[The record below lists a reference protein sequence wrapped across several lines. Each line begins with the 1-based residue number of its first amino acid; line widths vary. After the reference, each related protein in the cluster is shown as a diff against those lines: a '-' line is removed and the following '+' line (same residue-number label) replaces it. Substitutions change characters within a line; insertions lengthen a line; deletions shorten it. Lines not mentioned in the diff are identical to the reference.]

1 MKFENIRVY
10 NFENALR
17 GMRNPLASWK
27 KIDSEFG
34 VRPRVEVPEGAVITH
49 EYENGLCEYA
59 KIGPN
64 DMGLA
69 KRLIAGG
76 SEHRKFLR
84 QIFVTVDITAPLLWW
99 KEADTYKVGTVAN
112 STSTMHCGLKQPF
125 SLDQFELSPIEEYS
139 NNFFDVDSDIAP
151 EDIITKD
158 IAGFE
163 NYTITNTGE
172 IYLKPYELIDSK
184 GIKRHY
190 NGHIVKQAVN
200 SSNYKKV
207 TLRKDGVSYNKYV
220 HRLLAENFIPNPNN
234 LPDVNHKDGNK
245 WNNNL
250 SNLEWVT
257 EQENTKHAHANGL
270 AHISHYNRFRVG
282 QTARRFDY
290 IEVQEILQKVAE
302 GYTQKEVADMFHC
315 YDSTINNIVNG
326 KLYNAVEPT
335 TADLLQLIIDDLN
348 DLRDQWLIETD
359 PTKKQLIWK
368 AIISLLPESWLQ
380 TRTVTMNYENLLS
393 MYHQRR
399 NHKLTEWSID
409 FINFIKSL
417 PYASDF
423 LIPDEAE

>member
-34 VRPRVEVPEGAVITH
+34 VRPRVEVPEGAVSTH

-99 KEADTYKVGTVAN
+99 KEADTYKLGTVAN
-112 STSTMHCGLKQPF
+112 STSTMHKLASTPIT
-125 SLDQFELSPIEEYS
+125 LDCFELGDYS
-139 NNFFDVDSDIAP
+139 SELDMIDDVPLGLRVDS
-151 EDIITKD
+151 
-158 IAGFE
+158 F
-163 NYTITNTGE
+163 
-172 IYLKPYELIDSK
+172 
-184 GIKRHY
+184 
-190 NGHIVKQAVN
+190 
-200 SSNYKKV
+200 
-207 TLRKDGVSYNKYV
+207 
-220 HRLLAENFIPNPNN
+220 
-234 LPDVNHKDGNK
+234 
-245 WNNNL
+245 
-250 SNLEWVT
+250 
-257 EQENTKHAHANGL
+257 
-270 AHISHYNRFRVG
+270 
-282 QTARRFDY
+282 
-290 IEVQEILQKVAE
+290 
-302 GYTQKEVADMFHC
+302 
-315 YDSTINNIVNG
+315 
-326 KLYNAVEPT
+326 
-335 TADLLQLIIDDLN
+335 IDDLEQMRQKYLMTN
-348 DLRDQWLIETD
+348 DKRYWKELVRWL
-359 PTKKQLIWK
+359 PNG
-368 AIISLLPESWLQ
+368 WLQ

>member
-112 STSTMHCGLKQPF
+112 STSTMHKLASTPIT
-125 SLDQFELSPIEEYS
+125 LDCFELGDYSPELDMI
-139 NNFFDVDSDIAP
+139 DDVPLGLRVDS
-151 EDIITKD
+151 
-158 IAGFE
+158 F
-163 NYTITNTGE
+163 
-172 IYLKPYELIDSK
+172 
-184 GIKRHY
+184 
-190 NGHIVKQAVN
+190 
-200 SSNYKKV
+200 
-207 TLRKDGVSYNKYV
+207 
-220 HRLLAENFIPNPNN
+220 
-234 LPDVNHKDGNK
+234 
-245 WNNNL
+245 
-250 SNLEWVT
+250 
-257 EQENTKHAHANGL
+257 
-270 AHISHYNRFRVG
+270 
-282 QTARRFDY
+282 
-290 IEVQEILQKVAE
+290 
-302 GYTQKEVADMFHC
+302 
-315 YDSTINNIVNG
+315 
-326 KLYNAVEPT
+326 
-335 TADLLQLIIDDLN
+335 IDDLEQMRQKYLMTN
-348 DLRDQWLIETD
+348 DKRYWKELVRWL
-359 PTKKQLIWK
+359 PNG
-368 AIISLLPESWLQ
+368 WLQ
-380 TRTVTMNYENLLS
+380 TRTVTMSYENLLS

>member
-34 VRPRVEVPEGAVITH
+34 VRPRVEVPEGAIITH

-84 QIFVTVDITAPLLWW
+84 QIFVTVDITAPLYYF
-99 KEADTYKVGTVAN
+99 KEFDTYRIGVTEN
-112 STSTMHCGLKQPF
+112 STSTMHKLASTPIT
-125 SLDQFELSPIEEYS
+125 LDCFELGDYSPELDMI
-139 NNFFDVDSDIAP
+139 DDVPLGLRVDS
-151 EDIITKD
+151 
-158 IAGFE
+158 F
-163 NYTITNTGE
+163 
-172 IYLKPYELIDSK
+172 
-184 GIKRHY
+184 
-190 NGHIVKQAVN
+190 
-200 SSNYKKV
+200 
-207 TLRKDGVSYNKYV
+207 
-220 HRLLAENFIPNPNN
+220 
-234 LPDVNHKDGNK
+234 
-245 WNNNL
+245 
-250 SNLEWVT
+250 
-257 EQENTKHAHANGL
+257 
-270 AHISHYNRFRVG
+270 
-282 QTARRFDY
+282 
-290 IEVQEILQKVAE
+290 
-302 GYTQKEVADMFHC
+302 
-315 YDSTINNIVNG
+315 
-326 KLYNAVEPT
+326 
-335 TADLLQLIIDDLN
+335 IDDLEQMRQKYLMTN
-348 DLRDQWLIETD
+348 DKRYWKELVRWL
-359 PTKKQLIWK
+359 PNG
-368 AIISLLPESWLQ
+368 WLQ

>member
-84 QIFVTVDITAPLLWW
+84 QIFVTVDITAPLYYF
-99 KEADTYKVGTVAN
+99 KEFDTYRIGVTEN
-112 STSTMHCGLKQPF
+112 STSTMHKLASTPIT
-125 SLDQFELSPIEEYS
+125 LDCFELGDYSPELDMI
-139 NNFFDVDSDIAP
+139 DDVPLGLRVDS
-151 EDIITKD
+151 
-158 IAGFE
+158 F
-163 NYTITNTGE
+163 
-172 IYLKPYELIDSK
+172 
-184 GIKRHY
+184 
-190 NGHIVKQAVN
+190 
-200 SSNYKKV
+200 
-207 TLRKDGVSYNKYV
+207 
-220 HRLLAENFIPNPNN
+220 
-234 LPDVNHKDGNK
+234 
-245 WNNNL
+245 
-250 SNLEWVT
+250 
-257 EQENTKHAHANGL
+257 
-270 AHISHYNRFRVG
+270 
-282 QTARRFDY
+282 
-290 IEVQEILQKVAE
+290 
-302 GYTQKEVADMFHC
+302 
-315 YDSTINNIVNG
+315 
-326 KLYNAVEPT
+326 
-335 TADLLQLIIDDLN
+335 IDDLEQMRQKYLMTN
-348 DLRDQWLIETD
+348 DKRYWKELVRWL
-359 PTKKQLIWK
+359 PNG
-368 AIISLLPESWLQ
+368 WLQ

-393 MYHQRR
+393 IYHQRR

>member
-34 VRPRVEVPEGAVITH
+34 VRPRVEVPDGAVITH

-112 STSTMHCGLKQPF
+112 STSTMHKLASTPIT
-125 SLDQFELSPIEEYS
+125 LDCFELGDYSPELDMI
-139 NNFFDVDSDIAP
+139 DDVPLGLRVDS
-151 EDIITKD
+151 
-158 IAGFE
+158 F
-163 NYTITNTGE
+163 
-172 IYLKPYELIDSK
+172 
-184 GIKRHY
+184 
-190 NGHIVKQAVN
+190 
-200 SSNYKKV
+200 
-207 TLRKDGVSYNKYV
+207 
-220 HRLLAENFIPNPNN
+220 
-234 LPDVNHKDGNK
+234 
-245 WNNNL
+245 
-250 SNLEWVT
+250 
-257 EQENTKHAHANGL
+257 
-270 AHISHYNRFRVG
+270 
-282 QTARRFDY
+282 
-290 IEVQEILQKVAE
+290 
-302 GYTQKEVADMFHC
+302 
-315 YDSTINNIVNG
+315 
-326 KLYNAVEPT
+326 
-335 TADLLQLIIDDLN
+335 IDDLEQMRQKYLMTN
-348 DLRDQWLIETD
+348 DKRYWKELVRWL
-359 PTKKQLIWK
+359 PNG
-368 AIISLLPESWLQ
+368 WLQ

>member
-84 QIFVTVDITAPLLWW
+84 QIFVTVDITAPLYYF
-99 KEADTYKVGTVAN
+99 KEFDTYRIGVTEN
-112 STSTMHCGLKQPF
+112 STSTMHKLASTPIT
-125 SLDQFELSPIEEYS
+125 LDCFELGDYSPELDMI
-139 NNFFDVDSDIAP
+139 DDAPLGLRVDS
-151 EDIITKD
+151 
-158 IAGFE
+158 F
-163 NYTITNTGE
+163 
-172 IYLKPYELIDSK
+172 
-184 GIKRHY
+184 
-190 NGHIVKQAVN
+190 
-200 SSNYKKV
+200 
-207 TLRKDGVSYNKYV
+207 
-220 HRLLAENFIPNPNN
+220 
-234 LPDVNHKDGNK
+234 
-245 WNNNL
+245 
-250 SNLEWVT
+250 
-257 EQENTKHAHANGL
+257 
-270 AHISHYNRFRVG
+270 
-282 QTARRFDY
+282 
-290 IEVQEILQKVAE
+290 
-302 GYTQKEVADMFHC
+302 
-315 YDSTINNIVNG
+315 
-326 KLYNAVEPT
+326 
-335 TADLLQLIIDDLN
+335 IDDLEQMRQKYLMTN
-348 DLRDQWLIETD
+348 DKRYWKELVRWL
-359 PTKKQLIWK
+359 PNG
-368 AIISLLPESWLQ
+368 WLQ

>member
-34 VRPRVEVPEGAVITH
+34 VRPRIEVPEGAVITH

-112 STSTMHCGLKQPF
+112 STSTMHKLASTPIT
-125 SLDQFELSPIEEYS
+125 LDCFELGDYSPELDMI
-139 NNFFDVDSDIAP
+139 DDVPLGLRVDS
-151 EDIITKD
+151 
-158 IAGFE
+158 F
-163 NYTITNTGE
+163 
-172 IYLKPYELIDSK
+172 
-184 GIKRHY
+184 
-190 NGHIVKQAVN
+190 
-200 SSNYKKV
+200 
-207 TLRKDGVSYNKYV
+207 
-220 HRLLAENFIPNPNN
+220 
-234 LPDVNHKDGNK
+234 
-245 WNNNL
+245 
-250 SNLEWVT
+250 
-257 EQENTKHAHANGL
+257 
-270 AHISHYNRFRVG
+270 
-282 QTARRFDY
+282 
-290 IEVQEILQKVAE
+290 
-302 GYTQKEVADMFHC
+302 
-315 YDSTINNIVNG
+315 
-326 KLYNAVEPT
+326 
-335 TADLLQLIIDDLN
+335 IDDLEQMRQKYLMTN
-348 DLRDQWLIETD
+348 DKRYWKELVRWL
-359 PTKKQLIWK
+359 PNG
-368 AIISLLPESWLQ
+368 WLQ

>member
-99 KEADTYKVGTVAN
+99 KEADTYKIGTVAN
-112 STSTMHCGLKQPF
+112 STSTMHKLASTPIT
-125 SLDQFELSPIEEYS
+125 LDCFELGDYSP
-139 NNFFDVDSDIAP
+139 
-151 EDIITKD
+151 
-158 IAGFE
+158 
-163 NYTITNTGE
+163 
-172 IYLKPYELIDSK
+172 EL
-184 GIKRHY
+184 
-190 NGHIVKQAVN
+190 
-200 SSNYKKV
+200 
-207 TLRKDGVSYNKYV
+207 
-220 HRLLAENFIPNPNN
+220 
-234 LPDVNHKDGNK
+234 
-245 WNNNL
+245 
-250 SNLEWVT
+250 
-257 EQENTKHAHANGL
+257 
-270 AHISHYNRFRVG
+270 
-282 QTARRFDY
+282 
-290 IEVQEILQKVAE
+290 
-302 GYTQKEVADMFHC
+302 DM
-315 YDSTINNIVNG
+315 
-326 KLYNAVEPT
+326 
-335 TADLLQLIIDDLN
+335 IDDVPLGLRVDAFLDDLEQMRQKYLMTN
-348 DLRDQWLIETD
+348 DKRYWKELVRWL
-359 PTKKQLIWK
+359 PNG
-368 AIISLLPESWLQ
+368 WLQ

-423 LIPDEAE
+423 LIPDETE

>member
-34 VRPRVEVPEGAVITH
+34 VRPRIEVPEGAVITH

-84 QIFVTVDITAPLLWW
+84 QIFVTVDITAPLYYF
-99 KEADTYKVGTVAN
+99 KEFDTYRIGVTEN
-112 STSTMHCGLKQPF
+112 STSTMHK
-125 SLDQFELSPIEEYS
+125 LDSTPITLDCFELGDYS
-139 NNFFDVDSDIAP
+139 SELDMIDDVPLGLRVDS
-151 EDIITKD
+151 
-158 IAGFE
+158 F
-163 NYTITNTGE
+163 
-172 IYLKPYELIDSK
+172 
-184 GIKRHY
+184 
-190 NGHIVKQAVN
+190 
-200 SSNYKKV
+200 
-207 TLRKDGVSYNKYV
+207 
-220 HRLLAENFIPNPNN
+220 
-234 LPDVNHKDGNK
+234 
-245 WNNNL
+245 
-250 SNLEWVT
+250 
-257 EQENTKHAHANGL
+257 
-270 AHISHYNRFRVG
+270 
-282 QTARRFDY
+282 
-290 IEVQEILQKVAE
+290 
-302 GYTQKEVADMFHC
+302 
-315 YDSTINNIVNG
+315 
-326 KLYNAVEPT
+326 
-335 TADLLQLIIDDLN
+335 IDDLEQMRQKYLMTN
-348 DLRDQWLIETD
+348 DKRYWKELVRWL
-359 PTKKQLIWK
+359 PNG
-368 AIISLLPESWLQ
+368 WLQ

>member
-84 QIFVTVDITAPLLWW
+84 QIFVTVDITAPLYYF
-99 KEADTYKVGTVAN
+99 KEFDTYRIGVTEN
-112 STSTMHCGLKQPF
+112 STSTMHKLASTPIT
-125 SLDQFELSPIEEYS
+125 LDCFELGDYS
-139 NNFFDVDSDIAP
+139 SELDMIDDVPLGLRVDS
-151 EDIITKD
+151 
-158 IAGFE
+158 F
-163 NYTITNTGE
+163 
-172 IYLKPYELIDSK
+172 
-184 GIKRHY
+184 
-190 NGHIVKQAVN
+190 
-200 SSNYKKV
+200 
-207 TLRKDGVSYNKYV
+207 
-220 HRLLAENFIPNPNN
+220 
-234 LPDVNHKDGNK
+234 
-245 WNNNL
+245 
-250 SNLEWVT
+250 
-257 EQENTKHAHANGL
+257 
-270 AHISHYNRFRVG
+270 
-282 QTARRFDY
+282 
-290 IEVQEILQKVAE
+290 
-302 GYTQKEVADMFHC
+302 
-315 YDSTINNIVNG
+315 
-326 KLYNAVEPT
+326 
-335 TADLLQLIIDDLN
+335 IDDLEQMRQKYLMTN
-348 DLRDQWLIETD
+348 DKRYWKELVRWL
-359 PTKKQLIWK
+359 PNG
-368 AIISLLPESWLQ
+368 WLQ

>member
-84 QIFVTVDITAPLLWW
+84 QIFVTVDITAPLFWW

-112 STSTMHCGLKQPF
+112 STSTMHKLASTPIT
-125 SLDQFELSPIEEYS
+125 LDCFELGDYSPELDMI
-139 NNFFDVDSDIAP
+139 DDVPLGLRVDS
-151 EDIITKD
+151 
-158 IAGFE
+158 F
-163 NYTITNTGE
+163 
-172 IYLKPYELIDSK
+172 
-184 GIKRHY
+184 
-190 NGHIVKQAVN
+190 
-200 SSNYKKV
+200 
-207 TLRKDGVSYNKYV
+207 
-220 HRLLAENFIPNPNN
+220 
-234 LPDVNHKDGNK
+234 
-245 WNNNL
+245 
-250 SNLEWVT
+250 
-257 EQENTKHAHANGL
+257 
-270 AHISHYNRFRVG
+270 
-282 QTARRFDY
+282 
-290 IEVQEILQKVAE
+290 
-302 GYTQKEVADMFHC
+302 
-315 YDSTINNIVNG
+315 
-326 KLYNAVEPT
+326 
-335 TADLLQLIIDDLN
+335 IDDLEQMRQKYLMTN
-348 DLRDQWLIETD
+348 DKRYWKELVRWL
-359 PTKKQLIWK
+359 PNG
-368 AIISLLPESWLQ
+368 WLQ

>member
-34 VRPRVEVPEGAVITH
+34 VRPRIEVPEGAVITH

-112 STSTMHCGLKQPF
+112 STSTMHKLASTPITLNC
-125 SLDQFELSPIEEYS
+125 FELGDYSPELDMI
-139 NNFFDVDSDIAP
+139 DDVPLGLRVDS
-151 EDIITKD
+151 
-158 IAGFE
+158 F
-163 NYTITNTGE
+163 
-172 IYLKPYELIDSK
+172 
-184 GIKRHY
+184 
-190 NGHIVKQAVN
+190 
-200 SSNYKKV
+200 
-207 TLRKDGVSYNKYV
+207 
-220 HRLLAENFIPNPNN
+220 
-234 LPDVNHKDGNK
+234 
-245 WNNNL
+245 
-250 SNLEWVT
+250 
-257 EQENTKHAHANGL
+257 
-270 AHISHYNRFRVG
+270 
-282 QTARRFDY
+282 
-290 IEVQEILQKVAE
+290 
-302 GYTQKEVADMFHC
+302 
-315 YDSTINNIVNG
+315 
-326 KLYNAVEPT
+326 
-335 TADLLQLIIDDLN
+335 IDDLEQMRQKYLMTN
-348 DLRDQWLIETD
+348 DKRYWKELVRWL
-359 PTKKQLIWK
+359 PNG
-368 AIISLLPESWLQ
+368 WLQ

>member
-84 QIFVTVDITAPLLWW
+84 QIFVTVDITAPLYYF
-99 KEADTYKVGTVAN
+99 KEFDTYRIGVTEN
-112 STSTMHCGLKQPF
+112 STSTMHKLASTPIT
-125 SLDQFELSPIEEYS
+125 LDCFELGDYSPELDMI
-139 NNFFDVDSDIAP
+139 DDVPLGLRVDS
-151 EDIITKD
+151 
-158 IAGFE
+158 F
-163 NYTITNTGE
+163 
-172 IYLKPYELIDSK
+172 L
-184 GIKRHY
+184 
-190 NGHIVKQAVN
+190 
-200 SSNYKKV
+200 
-207 TLRKDGVSYNKYV
+207 
-220 HRLLAENFIPNPNN
+220 
-234 LPDVNHKDGNK
+234 
-245 WNNNL
+245 
-250 SNLEWVT
+250 
-257 EQENTKHAHANGL
+257 
-270 AHISHYNRFRVG
+270 
-282 QTARRFDY
+282 
-290 IEVQEILQKVAE
+290 
-302 GYTQKEVADMFHC
+302 
-315 YDSTINNIVNG
+315 
-326 KLYNAVEPT
+326 
-335 TADLLQLIIDDLN
+335 DDLEQMRQKYLMTN
-348 DLRDQWLIETD
+348 DKRYWKELVRWL
-359 PTKKQLIWK
+359 PNG
-368 AIISLLPESWLQ
+368 WLQ

>member
-112 STSTMHCGLKQPF
+112 STSTMHKLASTPIT
-125 SLDQFELSPIEEYS
+125 LDCFELGDYSPELDMI
-139 NNFFDVDSDIAP
+139 DDVPLGLRVDS
-151 EDIITKD
+151 
-158 IAGFE
+158 F
-163 NYTITNTGE
+163 
-172 IYLKPYELIDSK
+172 L
-184 GIKRHY
+184 
-190 NGHIVKQAVN
+190 
-200 SSNYKKV
+200 
-207 TLRKDGVSYNKYV
+207 
-220 HRLLAENFIPNPNN
+220 
-234 LPDVNHKDGNK
+234 
-245 WNNNL
+245 
-250 SNLEWVT
+250 
-257 EQENTKHAHANGL
+257 
-270 AHISHYNRFRVG
+270 
-282 QTARRFDY
+282 
-290 IEVQEILQKVAE
+290 
-302 GYTQKEVADMFHC
+302 
-315 YDSTINNIVNG
+315 
-326 KLYNAVEPT
+326 
-335 TADLLQLIIDDLN
+335 DDLEQMRQKYLMTN
-348 DLRDQWLIETD
+348 DKRYWKELVRWL
-359 PTKKQLIWK
+359 PNG
-368 AIISLLPESWLQ
+368 WLQ
-380 TRTVTMNYENLLS
+380 TRTMTMNYENLLS

>member
-76 SEHRKFLR
+76 SEHRKFFRL
-84 QIFVTVDITAPLLWW
+84 IFVTVDITAPLLWW

-112 STSTMHCGLKQPF
+112 STSTMHKLASTPIT
-125 SLDQFELSPIEEYS
+125 LDCFELGDYSPELDMI
-139 NNFFDVDSDIAP
+139 DDVPLGLRVDS
-151 EDIITKD
+151 
-158 IAGFE
+158 F
-163 NYTITNTGE
+163 
-172 IYLKPYELIDSK
+172 
-184 GIKRHY
+184 
-190 NGHIVKQAVN
+190 
-200 SSNYKKV
+200 
-207 TLRKDGVSYNKYV
+207 
-220 HRLLAENFIPNPNN
+220 
-234 LPDVNHKDGNK
+234 
-245 WNNNL
+245 
-250 SNLEWVT
+250 
-257 EQENTKHAHANGL
+257 
-270 AHISHYNRFRVG
+270 
-282 QTARRFDY
+282 
-290 IEVQEILQKVAE
+290 
-302 GYTQKEVADMFHC
+302 
-315 YDSTINNIVNG
+315 
-326 KLYNAVEPT
+326 
-335 TADLLQLIIDDLN
+335 IDDLEQMRQKYLMTN
-348 DLRDQWLIETD
+348 DKRYWKELVRWL
-359 PTKKQLIWK
+359 PNG
-368 AIISLLPESWLQ
+368 WLQ

-399 NHKLTEWSID
+399 NHKLIEWSID

-423 LIPDEAE
+423 LIPDEVE

>member
-49 EYENGLCEYA
+49 EYENGLCDYA

-84 QIFVTVDITAPLLWW
+84 QIFVTVDITAPLFWW
-99 KEADTYKVGTVAN
+99 KEADTYKIGTVAN
-112 STSTMHCGLKQPF
+112 STSTMHKLASTPIT
-125 SLDQFELSPIEEYS
+125 LDCFELGDYSPELDMI
-139 NNFFDVDSDIAP
+139 DDVPLGLRVDS
-151 EDIITKD
+151 
-158 IAGFE
+158 F
-163 NYTITNTGE
+163 
-172 IYLKPYELIDSK
+172 
-184 GIKRHY
+184 
-190 NGHIVKQAVN
+190 
-200 SSNYKKV
+200 
-207 TLRKDGVSYNKYV
+207 
-220 HRLLAENFIPNPNN
+220 
-234 LPDVNHKDGNK
+234 
-245 WNNNL
+245 
-250 SNLEWVT
+250 
-257 EQENTKHAHANGL
+257 
-270 AHISHYNRFRVG
+270 
-282 QTARRFDY
+282 
-290 IEVQEILQKVAE
+290 
-302 GYTQKEVADMFHC
+302 
-315 YDSTINNIVNG
+315 
-326 KLYNAVEPT
+326 
-335 TADLLQLIIDDLN
+335 LN
-348 DLRDQWLIETD
+348 DLEQMRQKYLMTNDKRYWKELVRWL
-359 PTKKQLIWK
+359 PNGCV
-368 AIISLLPESWLQ
+368 Q
-380 TRTVTMNYENLLS
+380 TRTVTMHYENLMS

>member
-112 STSTMHCGLKQPF
+112 STSTMHKLASTPIT
-125 SLDQFELSPIEEYS
+125 LDCFELGDYSPELDMI
-139 NNFFDVDSDIAP
+139 DDVPLGLRVDS
-151 EDIITKD
+151 
-158 IAGFE
+158 F
-163 NYTITNTGE
+163 
-172 IYLKPYELIDSK
+172 
-184 GIKRHY
+184 
-190 NGHIVKQAVN
+190 
-200 SSNYKKV
+200 
-207 TLRKDGVSYNKYV
+207 
-220 HRLLAENFIPNPNN
+220 
-234 LPDVNHKDGNK
+234 
-245 WNNNL
+245 
-250 SNLEWVT
+250 
-257 EQENTKHAHANGL
+257 
-270 AHISHYNRFRVG
+270 
-282 QTARRFDY
+282 
-290 IEVQEILQKVAE
+290 
-302 GYTQKEVADMFHC
+302 
-315 YDSTINNIVNG
+315 
-326 KLYNAVEPT
+326 
-335 TADLLQLIIDDLN
+335 IDDLEQMRQKYLMTN
-348 DLRDQWLIETD
+348 DKRYWKELVRWL
-359 PTKKQLIWK
+359 PNG
-368 AIISLLPESWLQ
+368 WLQ

>member
-34 VRPRVEVPEGAVITH
+34 VRPRVEVPEDAVITH

-84 QIFVTVDITAPLLWW
+84 QIFVTVDITAPLYYF
-99 KEADTYKVGTVAN
+99 KEFDTYRIGVTEN
-112 STSTMHCGLKQPF
+112 STSTMHKLANTPIT
-125 SLDQFELSPIEEYS
+125 LDCFELGDYSPELDMI
-139 NNFFDVDSDIAP
+139 DDVPLGLRVDS
-151 EDIITKD
+151 
-158 IAGFE
+158 F
-163 NYTITNTGE
+163 
-172 IYLKPYELIDSK
+172 
-184 GIKRHY
+184 
-190 NGHIVKQAVN
+190 
-200 SSNYKKV
+200 
-207 TLRKDGVSYNKYV
+207 
-220 HRLLAENFIPNPNN
+220 
-234 LPDVNHKDGNK
+234 
-245 WNNNL
+245 
-250 SNLEWVT
+250 
-257 EQENTKHAHANGL
+257 
-270 AHISHYNRFRVG
+270 
-282 QTARRFDY
+282 
-290 IEVQEILQKVAE
+290 
-302 GYTQKEVADMFHC
+302 
-315 YDSTINNIVNG
+315 
-326 KLYNAVEPT
+326 
-335 TADLLQLIIDDLN
+335 IDDLEQMRQKYLMTN
-348 DLRDQWLIETD
+348 DKRYWKELVRWL
-359 PTKKQLIWK
+359 PNG
-368 AIISLLPESWLQ
+368 WLQ

-423 LIPDEAE
+423 LIPDEVE

>member
-34 VRPRVEVPEGAVITH
+34 VRLRVEVPEGAVITH

-64 DMGLA
+64 DMGLV

-84 QIFVTVDITAPLLWW
+84 QIFVTVDITAPLYYF
-99 KEADTYKVGTVAN
+99 KEFDTYRIGVTEN
-112 STSTMHCGLKQPF
+112 STSTMHKLASTPIT
-125 SLDQFELSPIEEYS
+125 LDCFELGDYSPELDMI
-139 NNFFDVDSDIAP
+139 DDVPLGLRVDS
-151 EDIITKD
+151 
-158 IAGFE
+158 F
-163 NYTITNTGE
+163 
-172 IYLKPYELIDSK
+172 
-184 GIKRHY
+184 
-190 NGHIVKQAVN
+190 
-200 SSNYKKV
+200 
-207 TLRKDGVSYNKYV
+207 
-220 HRLLAENFIPNPNN
+220 
-234 LPDVNHKDGNK
+234 
-245 WNNNL
+245 
-250 SNLEWVT
+250 
-257 EQENTKHAHANGL
+257 
-270 AHISHYNRFRVG
+270 
-282 QTARRFDY
+282 
-290 IEVQEILQKVAE
+290 
-302 GYTQKEVADMFHC
+302 
-315 YDSTINNIVNG
+315 
-326 KLYNAVEPT
+326 
-335 TADLLQLIIDDLN
+335 IDDLEQMRQKYLMTN
-348 DLRDQWLIETD
+348 DKRYWKELVRWL
-359 PTKKQLIWK
+359 PNG
-368 AIISLLPESWLQ
+368 WLQ

>member
-84 QIFVTVDITAPLLWW
+84 QIFVTVDITAPLYYF
-99 KEADTYKVGTVAN
+99 KEFDTYRIAVTEN
-112 STSTMHCGLKQPF
+112 STSTMHKLASTPIT
-125 SLDQFELSPIEEYS
+125 LDCFELGDYSPELDMI
-139 NNFFDVDSDIAP
+139 DDVPLGLRVDS
-151 EDIITKD
+151 
-158 IAGFE
+158 F
-163 NYTITNTGE
+163 
-172 IYLKPYELIDSK
+172 
-184 GIKRHY
+184 
-190 NGHIVKQAVN
+190 
-200 SSNYKKV
+200 
-207 TLRKDGVSYNKYV
+207 
-220 HRLLAENFIPNPNN
+220 
-234 LPDVNHKDGNK
+234 
-245 WNNNL
+245 
-250 SNLEWVT
+250 
-257 EQENTKHAHANGL
+257 
-270 AHISHYNRFRVG
+270 
-282 QTARRFDY
+282 
-290 IEVQEILQKVAE
+290 
-302 GYTQKEVADMFHC
+302 
-315 YDSTINNIVNG
+315 
-326 KLYNAVEPT
+326 
-335 TADLLQLIIDDLN
+335 IDDLEQMRQKYLMTN
-348 DLRDQWLIETD
+348 DKRYWKELVRWL
-359 PTKKQLIWK
+359 PNG
-368 AIISLLPESWLQ
+368 WLQ

>member
-84 QIFVTVDITAPLLWW
+84 QIFVTVDITAPLFWW

-112 STSTMHCGLKQPF
+112 STSTMHKLASTPIT
-125 SLDQFELSPIEEYS
+125 LDCFELGDYSPELDMI
-139 NNFFDVDSDIAP
+139 DDVPLGLRVDS
-151 EDIITKD
+151 
-158 IAGFE
+158 F
-163 NYTITNTGE
+163 
-172 IYLKPYELIDSK
+172 
-184 GIKRHY
+184 
-190 NGHIVKQAVN
+190 
-200 SSNYKKV
+200 
-207 TLRKDGVSYNKYV
+207 
-220 HRLLAENFIPNPNN
+220 
-234 LPDVNHKDGNK
+234 
-245 WNNNL
+245 
-250 SNLEWVT
+250 
-257 EQENTKHAHANGL
+257 
-270 AHISHYNRFRVG
+270 
-282 QTARRFDY
+282 
-290 IEVQEILQKVAE
+290 
-302 GYTQKEVADMFHC
+302 
-315 YDSTINNIVNG
+315 
-326 KLYNAVEPT
+326 
-335 TADLLQLIIDDLN
+335 IDDLEQMRQKYLMTN
-348 DLRDQWLIETD
+348 DKRYWKELVRWL
-359 PTKKQLIWK
+359 PNG
-368 AIISLLPESWLQ
+368 WLQ

-423 LIPDEAE
+423 LIPDEVE

>member
-34 VRPRVEVPEGAVITH
+34 ERPRIEVPEGAVITH

-112 STSTMHCGLKQPF
+112 STSTMHKLASTPIT
-125 SLDQFELSPIEEYS
+125 LDCFELGDYSPELDMI
-139 NNFFDVDSDIAP
+139 DDVPLGLRVDS
-151 EDIITKD
+151 
-158 IAGFE
+158 F
-163 NYTITNTGE
+163 
-172 IYLKPYELIDSK
+172 L
-184 GIKRHY
+184 
-190 NGHIVKQAVN
+190 
-200 SSNYKKV
+200 
-207 TLRKDGVSYNKYV
+207 
-220 HRLLAENFIPNPNN
+220 
-234 LPDVNHKDGNK
+234 
-245 WNNNL
+245 
-250 SNLEWVT
+250 
-257 EQENTKHAHANGL
+257 
-270 AHISHYNRFRVG
+270 
-282 QTARRFDY
+282 
-290 IEVQEILQKVAE
+290 
-302 GYTQKEVADMFHC
+302 
-315 YDSTINNIVNG
+315 
-326 KLYNAVEPT
+326 
-335 TADLLQLIIDDLN
+335 DDLEQMRQKYLMTN
-348 DLRDQWLIETD
+348 DKRYWKELVRWL
-359 PTKKQLIWK
+359 PNG
-368 AIISLLPESWLQ
+368 WLQ